1 MAKEFL
7 RSVAETLFSAAG
19 NRLKDYC
26 IVFPNRRSALFF
38 RKYLGETVNMPLFSP
53 RLTTVNDLFAS
64 MSGLKVADRI
74 TLLARLYGVF
84 TSCVAGFDEPFDD
97 FIYRGEVLLGDFD
110 DIDKYL
116 VDAQALYGNIS
127 DLKEIESRYDYM
139 TENQKKAIASFW
151 GTVNDY
157 RDNRNEAAFLKMWNS
172 LYPVYDAFRKTLKD
186 QGIAYEGMI
195 YRDVID
201 RIDAGDNMV
210 MSVLERYESIVFV
223 GLNAPNSCERKL
235 FDILKKS
242 GKGNFYWDFYSDA
255 LRDPDNKSSL
265 FMRDNIR
272 RYPSFPPLPADTDPG
287 SCRPEVE
294 VVAVPSA
301 VGQVKYVHSLLKEL
315 SASGADMFRTAILLP
330 DENLLVPMLNS
341 IPEAIDTVNV
351 TMGYPLVSSEV
362 YSFVILLANLQERMT
377 VRPEDGPLF
386 HYRDVLGILE
396 HSFFKRAL
404 PEWSERIRSLIFTE
418 NRIYIPAAELAEYSM
433 SAAVFE
439 PVLTE
444 AGDTP
449 RLLTAYMKR
458 ALEAVS
464 LHVGSIDKEFLLGCY
479 RSFNLLDRIGLKIR
493 KDTYFRLLGRVISAV
508 SVPFAGEP
516 LAGLQI
522 MGPLEIRALDFDNL
536 IILSVNEGTFPT
548 GTTAASMIPYN
559 LRKGF
564 GLPTYEFQD
573 SVSAYHFYRS
583 ICRAGKVWLL
593 YDSRSG
599 GLMSGEESRY
609 IKQLEY
615 IYRYDIV
622 RRNISFSLS
631 PVQNTTDENEL
642 YMTDEEASALLSMKF
657 SPSSISTYLRCSRQF
672 YYRFVRMLKEPDTVS
687 DEVDASAFGQ
697 IYHYVMQ
704 HIYRKGEKYGHAA
717 MEELIAKAKTSGFL
731 SEMIKAGFEETLKI
745 KRISGKNRIAEEMVS
760 RLVLQ
765 TLERDAAIPG
775 GFEMISTEES
785 KKDYF
790 ITGSGRRVLLKGI
803 VDRFDKLDG
812 NVYRIVDYKTGSKH
826 FEMRTVSE
834 LFDRDRF
841 EAGSHIF
848 QLYFYLLLLEM
859 AGKIKDP
866 HGLLL
871 EIYYTSEL
879 FSGGKNAILS
889 DRNDYDEFR
898 KCLSGLLDEILD
910 PEIPFGKTEDSRN
923 CDYCPFLSVCGK

>member
-7 RSVAETLFSAAG
+7 RSVAEILLSAAG
-19 NRLKDYC
+19 KRLKDFC

-38 RKYLGETVNMPLFSP
+38 RKYLGEAADAPLFAP

-84 TSCVAGFDEPFDD
+84 TSCVPGFDEPFDD

-116 VDAQALYGNIS
+116 ADAQELYGNIS

-151 GTVNDY
+151 GTLNDY
-157 RDNRNEAAFLKMWNS
+157 RDCRKEAAFLKMWNA
-172 LYPVYDAFRKTLKD
+172 LYPVYDAFRTSLRN
-186 QGIAYEGMI
+186 QGIAYEGMV
-195 YRDVID
+195 YRDVVD
-201 RIDAGDNMV
+201 RIEAGDSTV
-210 MSVLERYESIVFV
+210 MSVLDRYESIVFV

-242 GKGNFYWDFYSDA
+242 GKGNFYWDFYSAA

-272 RYPSFPPLPADTDPG
+272 RYPSFPPLPEDTDPG
-287 SCRPEVE
+287 TCRPEVE

-301 VGQVKYVHSLLKEL
+301 VGQVKYVHSILEEL

-341 IPEAIDTVNV
+341 IPEAIDSVNV
-351 TMGYPLVSSEV
+351 TMGYPLISSEV
-362 YSFVILLANLQERMT
+362 YSFVILLANLQEKMT
-377 VRPEDGPLF
+377 VRPEEGPLF

-404 PEWSERIRSLIFTE
+404 PEWSERMRSLIFME
-418 NRIYIPAAELAEYSM
+418 NRIYIPAAELAEDSM
-433 SAAVFE
+433 AAAVFE

-444 AGDTP
+444 AGDTS
-449 RLLTAYMKR
+449 RILTSYMKR

-479 RSFNLLDRIGLKIR
+479 KSFNLLDRIGLEIR

-508 SVPFAGEP
+508 SIPFAGEP

-522 MGPLEIRALDFDNL
+522 MGPLEIRALDFENL

-548 GTTAASMIPYN
+548 GTTATSMIPYN

-583 ICRAGKVWLL
+583 ICRAAKVWLL

-599 GLMSGEESRY
+599 GMMSGEESRY

-615 IYRYDIV
+615 IYKYDIV
-622 RRNISFSLS
+622 RRNVSFNLS
-631 PVQNTTDENEL
+631 PVQKAEEEDGL
-642 YMTDEEASALLSMKF
+642 YMTAEEASVLSDMKF
-657 SPSSISTYLRCSRQF
+657 SPSSISTYLRCGWQF
-672 YYRFVRMLKEPDTVS
+672 YYRYIRMLKEPDAVAE
-687 DEVDASAFGQ
+687 EVDASAFGQ
-697 IYHYVMQ
+697 IFHYVMQ
-704 HIYRKGEKYGHAA
+704 NIYCEGEKYGDAA
-717 MEELIAKAKTSGFL
+717 MKELISKAKSPGFL
-731 SEMIKAGFEETLKI
+731 SEMIGAGFEKTLKV

-765 TLERDAAIPG
+765 TLERDAEIQG
-775 GFEMISTEES
+775 GFEMVSTEYS
-785 KKDYF
+785 KSENF
-790 ITGSGRRVLLKGI
+790 VTESGREVGIKGI

-812 NVYRIVDYKTGSKH
+812 GLLRIVDYKTGGKH
-826 FEMRTVSE
+826 FEMRAISD

-848 QLYFYLLLLEM
+848 QLYFYLLLLEK

-871 EIYYTSEL
+871 EIYYTAEL

-889 DRNDYDEFR
+889 DRNDYDEF
-898 KCLSGLLDEILD
+898 KQCLSGLLDEILD
-910 PEIPFGKTEDSRN
+910 PEIPFGMTEDTRN